1 MNIKKERCKTAGW
14 KWPLRQRFF
23 RRIQKLNLGGSRILY
38 GYDTL
43 NTLADKEYEADNLGS
58 VIYSDRKRVSL

>member
-23 RRIQKLNLGGSRILY
+23 RRIQKLNLGGN
-38 GYDTL
+38 DTL
-43 NTLADKEYEADNLGS
+43 NTLADKKYEADNLGS